1 MQPAIPLLLTA
12 EEAGHLRRA
21 IDLAHTARAT
31 GELPFGALIARA
43 NGKVLTVA
51 TSTELSTHD
60 WTCHA
65 ETNAVRHAVR
75 AYPRA
80 ELATA
85 TIFASAE
92 PCAMCAAAIY
102 YAGIRRVVYGF
113 PEPRLRALLGT
124 LPAATGLGISCRS
137 IFKAAPV
144 PLEVIGPVLEEEAV
158 LPHQGYWAARG

>member
-1 MQPAIPLLLTA
+1 MLTSA
-12 EEAGHLRRA
+12 QAVQLRRA
-21 IDLAHTARAT
+21 IALAHAARAA
-31 GELPFGALIARA
+31 GELPFGALIALA
-43 NGKVLTVA
+43 DGVVLAEA

-75 AYPRA
+75 LHSRA
-80 ELATA
+80 ALAAA
-85 TIFASAE
+85 TIFSSAE

-124 LPAATGLGISCRS
+124 LPAAAGLGISCRS
-137 IFKAAPV
+137 IFAAAPA
-144 PLEVIGPVLEEEAV
+144 PLQVIGPVLEDEAA
-158 LPHQGYWAARG
+158 LPHQGYWTAAGE

>member
-1 MQPAIPLLLTA
+1 MLS
-12 EEAGHLRRA
+12 EMDVRGLRRA
-21 IDLAHTARAT
+21 IALAHAARVA

-43 NGKVLTVA
+43 DGSVLAEA

-65 ETNAVRHAVR
+65 ETNAVRR
-75 AYPRA
+75 AAPLHPRA
-80 ELATA
+80 KLAAA

-124 LPAATGLGISCRS
+124 LPAAAGLGISCRRV
-137 IFKAAPV
+137 FAAAPA
-144 PLEVIGPVLEEEAV
+144 PLQVIGPVLEEEAA
-158 LPHQGYWAARG
+158 LPHQGYWTARGCG